1 MGRFLPEMV
10 DYFAFG
16 DQEGR
21 QRFERFE
28 NQANG
33 LIAEIFNIIVE
44 YPDSLSQVRELCVCL
59 QQTHMYDKLADK
71 LAQDVQNRL
80 LVPGATTSTIL
91 AQFVGIIQVLE
102 HIDQTGIILKRV
114 GTMVRQY
121 LRKRTD
127 STRCII
133 NYLLSESGIH
143 LLQQGRTEMIA
154 GEEDGEEV
162 EPEPDDE
169 SDDIEANPES
179 WMPDAKNP
187 DPTNLAIPFGVGRK
201 TDTFME
207 LVGVYGTL
215 EPFVTEYCSLLSEN
229 LIAAKQPNIDLETR
243 NLELLKLRFGE
254 AALHNCEVMLRDVVD
269 SRRVTMAIHS
279 EHNRSGAAGL
289 DSLSVMTPLI
299 VSHTCWPEMAEVSF
313 KPPNRMQ
320 ALLDD
325 YQAHFQRNK
334 ANRRLEWQLGLGTI
348 DLELSFARTPAP
360 VKFKVSPAQASVIL
374 LFGDHDT
381 LTSSEIEEQ
390 LEMERADVWSALN
403 YWVTLGVLE
412 PKGSKEAF
420 GVAEVYEAS
429 AEDGVGEM
437 LNDAMD
443 TDQAFKQ
450 DKTENDA
457 DQVHQRFV
465 MGMLM
470 NLSALPLSRIH
481 NMLKM
486 FVMEAP
492 YDKTPEELH
501 EMLRRMVRDGLL
513 EENSGKFSRK
523 T

>member
-1 MGRFLPEMV
+1 
-10 DYFAFG
+10 
-16 DQEGR
+16 
-21 QRFERFE
+21 
-28 NQANG
+28 
-33 LIAEIFNIIVE
+33 
-44 YPDSLSQVRELCVCL
+44 
-59 QQTHMYDKLADK
+59 
-71 LAQDVQNRL
+71 
-80 LVPGATTSTIL
+80 
-91 AQFVGIIQVLE
+91 
-102 HIDQTGIILKRV
+102 
-114 GTMVRQY
+114 
-121 LRKRTD
+121 
-127 STRCII
+127 
-133 NYLLSESGIH
+133 
-143 LLQQGRTEMIA
+143 MIA